1 MRVPGTE
8 SSATLLA
15 QRQAQEPEAATGG
28 WAPDPTVTVPVLRR
42 VEDELAALLDLAAEP
57 QEGSP
62 AEPMP
67 DPAAAPTAQAPPVK
81 LADGLVPTRRAPARA
96 EPAAPPAALR
106 PSPARRLR
114 APRAAAALAVV
125 LVLALTAVA
134 VGVWSVRERSAR
146 AGGHLVGTTARQD
159 VVALALAQGGQ
170 VSGVSLLAS
179 GAGPAQQV
187 LVPSRLVLDVP
198 GAGRVP
204 IAQALAPGP
213 QSLGAALSD
222 ALDIRVDAT
231 WVLDRAAL
239 ARLVDAV
246 GGVVVDVDVDV
257 TNGPDSGS
265 AVVVSAG
272 PHQRLS
278 GAQAAAYAQLLLG
291 DEPEPS
297 RLARQERVLDAVL
310 GALPTTTAARRAML
324 AALPDAPTGAGLDTV
339 VRTLG
344 RLRADAGAG
353 QLASTVLP
361 VTDIDAGAGVPSYGL
376 DALAAA
382 AVVKARLAGA
392 MLPTPAGGVIRVLV
406 QNGVGTPGLGE
417 AARSRLVAAGLRYV
431 SGGNLAGF
439 GVDRTLVLLPDGSS
453 QSRRRGHAVV
463 QALGLSDSAL
473 RVSDAAPS
481 VADVVVMLG
490 KDFRPR

>member
-1 MRVPGTE
+1 MALLLVL
-8 SSATLLA
+8 SLLA
-15 QRQAQEPEAATGG
+15 
-28 WAPDPTVTVPVLRR
+28 
-42 VEDELAALLDLAAEP
+42 
-57 QEGSP
+57 
-62 AEPMP
+62 
-67 DPAAAPTAQAPPVK
+67 
-81 LADGLVPTRRAPARA
+81 LVA
-96 EPAAPPAALR
+96 
-106 PSPARRLR
+106 
-114 APRAAAALAVV
+114 
-125 LVLALTAVA
+125 
-134 VGVWSVRERSAR
+134 GVWSVRERFGR
-146 AGGHLVGTTARQD
+146 AGAHVFAPTPRQD

-179 GAGPAQQV
+179 GAGSGQQI

-204 IAQALAPGP
+204 IAQALTPGA

-222 ALDIRVDAT
+222 ALDIRVDTT
-231 WVLDRAAL
+231 WVLDSAAL
-239 ARLVDAV
+239 ARLVDAL

-257 TNGPDSGS
+257 TASADVGS
-265 AVVVSAG
+265 AVLVSAG
-272 PHQRLS
+272 AHQRLS
-278 GAQAAAYAQLLLG
+278 GAQAAAYAQLLVG

-310 GALPTTTAARRAML
+310 AALPAASQARRAL
-324 AALPDAPTGAGLDTV
+324 LGALPDAPTGAGLDTV
-339 VRTLG
+339 VRTVG

-376 DALAAA
+376 DAVGAA
-382 AVVKARLAGA
+382 AVVRSRLAGA

-431 SGGNLAGF
+431 GGGNLAGF
-439 GVDRTLVLLPDGSS
+439 GVEQSLVLLPDGSPD
-453 QSRRRGHAVV
+453 SRRRGHAVV
-463 QALGLSDSAL
+463 QALGLNDSAL
-473 RVSDAAPS
+473 RVSEAAPS

-490 KDFRPR
+490 KDFRPG